1 MPGHLCSLVPGQRA
15 AKLRWQCRDRPGDGI
30 ANRFSPMTGK
40 RRPVLH
46 ARDGAVAFHS
56 GKMQQ
61 HCEPRGAFHQSADRR
76 SAQADDQVTF
86 PVSGYG
92 PISCFRRSFTDHDLR
107 RDEGF
112 APPAA
117 TCPRHA
123 QCPSRAKAGGQLTT
137 ECAAALYVER
147 LIDRLMTDPH
157 RLIFGPVP
165 RIVDPK
171 TVRDLLRTPGP
182 GPSPVLPRPM
192 PTTVPDDAWP
202 LDHRSIRCRDPT
214 RKPILHIAPQRLI
227 RCQPWLAS
235 AFWRIDQ
242 YATAPSLL
250 GSPGH
255 RFGSPRCAAPRGR
268 SSTVLAP
275 AGKQYDVCLFPGR
288 AEEQSPHVPRKTGNV
303 LTAAWPIAINVMVA
317 CRPTS
322 GTTSSLPE
330 GIHRHLGPRPRSN
343 APSQSLPRT
352 EQAPHA
358 VPSPVDLANATC
370 SVQTGPTAVCV
381 PS

>member
-1 MPGHLCSLVPGQRA
+1 MVRSTRVPIADLPKPMIRSPSQCPGTARSA
-15 AKLRWQCRDRPGDGI
+15 A
-30 ANRFSPMTGK
+30 
-40 RRPVLH
+40 
-46 ARDGAVAFHS
+46 
-56 GKMQQ
+56 
-61 HCEPRGAFHQSADRR
+61 SADR
-76 SAQADDQVTF
+76 SLIMISGVTK
-86 PVSGYG
+86 
-92 PISCFRRSFTDHDLR
+92 DLP
-107 RDEGF
+107 
-112 APPAA
+112 PPAA

-157 RLIFGPVP
+157 RLILGPRPQDSRSEDGARSAQDSRPWPIACAAAAHADDRSRRRVAPRSPFHPVP
-165 RIVDPK
+165 RSDPQA
-171 TVRDLLRTPGP
+171 DPAHSAAAP
-182 GPSPVLPRPM
+182 HSLP
-192 PTTVPDDAWP
+192 A
-202 LDHRSIRCRDPT
+202 
-214 RKPILHIAPQRLI
+214 
-227 RCQPWLAS
+227 WLAS

-242 YATAPSLL
+242 HATAPSLL

-303 LTAAWPIAINVMVA
+303 MTAAWPIAINVMVA

-322 GTTSSLPE
+322 GNHLEPTE

-370 SVQTGPTAVCV
+370 SVQTDPTAVCV